1 MSSHFYWTLHLEC
14 QNQSASK
21 RFSVKLHKCRKANR
35 FFLPKGR
42 NFRGECVPLW
52 KMEGYVCF
60 DFYIFD
66 GVCNR
71 TLHPY
76 LVSYES
82 GEEVAERFMIL
93 LKTVKI

>member
-1 MSSHFYWTLHLEC
+1 MEE
-14 QNQSASK
+14 SK
-21 RFSVKLHKCRKANR
+21 SVFPTEREEI
-35 FFLPKGR
+35 
-42 NFRGECVPLW
+42 FRGECVPLW

-71 TLHPY
+71 TLHPD